1 MQMGVLSPLVWI
13 VYIKGRFIPNGP
25 KNKKKNWSAPRVV
38 SSGVANWSR
47 LSVQKVALAGAHTHG
62 GVWVNLPGSH
72 RNSELPGWLRAPFK
86 LAYVRAKIVGLAG
99 LAESHSHPV
108 HRYLTTR

>member
-1 MQMGVLSPLVWI
+1 MDQKI
-13 VYIKGRFIPNGP
+13 
-25 KNKKKNWSAPRVV
+25 KKNWSAPRAV

-47 LSVQKVALAGAHTHG
+47 LSVQKVALAGEHTHG
-62 GVWVNLPGSH
+62 GVWDSNP
-72 RNSELPGWLRAPFK
+72 NSELPGWLRAPFK

-108 HRYLTTR
+108 HR